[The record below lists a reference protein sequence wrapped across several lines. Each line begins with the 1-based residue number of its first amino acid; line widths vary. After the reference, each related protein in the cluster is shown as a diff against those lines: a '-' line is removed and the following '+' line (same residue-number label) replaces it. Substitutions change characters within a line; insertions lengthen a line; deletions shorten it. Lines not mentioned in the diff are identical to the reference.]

1 MASDVPVTE
10 VQRVLQR
17 QGWKRALIA
26 IVLLVIF
33 LVGLVTI
40 VLGGIVYVRFTRTGT
55 PVSTSELEHF
65 KYDSI
70 GSEPASGLPYWIWRA
85 MPALFPEVFKGQDF
99 SVFGFLYETDAQG
112 HKRDLPIGIARRQ
125 VNGVELAWMNCA
137 VCHTGT
143 VRADAQAAPQI
154 IAGMPSNNLD
164 LHRFVAFILG
174 IADDPRLEP
183 DVLIPAVQQAGAN
196 LDWIDRLAWRYVVIP
211 QVRQGLLQRRVRLDP
226 LLAMQPPWG
235 PGRVDTFNPY
245 KLIQFQMP
253 FASLTDQEKIGTS
266 DFPSIFNQRP
276 REGMHLHWDGN
287 NTSLAERNLS
297 AALGAGVTV
306 ETVDHASIER
316 VANWL
321 LDLRPPP
328 SPYHPDAAKIEA
340 GRAIFMDRCAGCHG
354 WQDTNTYVFK
364 GDKLGQVEAETAIK
378 ADVARLN
385 SYTERLRDLQLTLF
399 KGTPY
404 QFKYFTK
411 TDGYANQPLDALW
424 LRAPYLHNGSVPTLA
439 DLLLP
444 PEQRPKAFVRGLDV
458 LDPVKGGFQAP
469 SCTPGQKVE
478 RGVCYDTSLPGNG
491 NGGHDYGTR
500 LPPDQRDA
508 LLAYLLTF

>member
-17 QGWKRALIA
+17 QQWKRLLIG

-40 VLGGIVYVRFTRTGT
+40 VLGGVVYYRFSRNST
-55 PVSTSELEHF
+55 PVQTSELEHF

-70 GSEPASGLPYWIWRA
+70 GSEPDSGLPYWVWRA
-85 MPALFPEVFKGQDF
+85 MPALFPEVFKGGDF

-112 HKRDLPIGIARRQ
+112 RKRDLPIGISRRV

-143 VRADAQAAPQI
+143 VRDNPQAQPRV

-164 LHRFVAFILG
+164 LHRFVSFILG
-174 IADDPRLEP
+174 IADDPRLTP
-183 DVLIPAVQQAGAN
+183 DILIPAVQQAGAN
-196 LDWIDRLAWRYVVIP
+196 LDWIDQLAWRYLVIP
-211 QVRQGLLQRRVRLDP
+211 QVRQGLLERQMRLQP

-253 FASLTDQEKIGTS
+253 FSILTEQEKIGTA

-306 ETVDHASIER
+306 QSVDHASIER

-321 LDLRPPP
+321 LDLHPPA
-328 SPYHPDAAKIEA
+328 SPYQPDAAKISA
-340 GRAIFMDRCAGCHG
+340 GQTIYMAQCSGCHG
-354 WQDTNTYVFK
+354 WQDGQGYVFK
-364 GDKLGQVEAETAIK
+364 GDQIGQVEHNAALG
-378 ADVARLN
+378 ADPARLN
-385 SYTERLRDLQLTLF
+385 SYTQRLRDLQLTLF
-399 KGTPY
+399 QGTPY
-404 QFKYFTK
+404 QFKHFTK
-411 TDGYANQPLDALW
+411 TDGYADLPLDGLW

-444 PEQRPKAFVRGLDV
+444 PDQRPKSFVRGLDV
-458 LDPVKGGFQAP
+458 LDPAKGGFQAP
-469 SCTPGQKVE
+469 SCTPNQPVE
-478 RGVCYDTSLPGNG
+478 RGICYDTSLPGNG
-491 NGGHDYGTR
+491 NGGHLYGTQ
-500 LPPDQRDA
+500 LPANERAA